1 MWNRV
6 DCFVLRGRCKKKSL
20 NQFFLGATTL
30 CHQQIHP
37 CYASSFVQTWQSW
50 HLVGPLIQAVMYL
63 YLPNFFSKVFPSIF
77 SYSFFFM
84 CCMCFFNVSTN
95 VFPIIFLKKFP
106 CCFPYC
112 FFPNVVLGSWL
123 VSSADPRYMASW
135 PAPLGQG
142 INIPFESIP
151 HHLESIYIH
160 VMKTK
165 TRSNS
170 ETFPIM
176 RSKGP
181 VKFQFKVKITMNYFT
196 SAKSVERCQTMFW

>member
-1 MWNRV
+1 MYSI
-6 DCFVLRGRCKKKSL
+6 KL
-20 NQFFLGATTL
+20 NSKHL
-30 CHQQIHP
+30 
-37 CYASSFVQTWQSW
+37 YASPYPKHITRCLSGRASAVTLET
-50 HLVGPLIQAVMYL
+50 LV
-63 YLPNFFSKVFPSIF
+63 
-77 SYSFFFM
+77 
-84 CCMCFFNVSTN
+84 
-95 VFPIIFLKKFP
+95 IFLCFSQMA
-106 CCFPYC
+106 CFPL
-112 FFPNVVLGSWL
+112 FFPNVVTGSWL

-196 SAKSVERCQTMFW
+196 SAKSVERCQTMF

>member
-1 MWNRV
+1 MLYWAAGWCPQQTP
-6 DCFVLRGRCKKKSL
+6 DIWQAGCFVLVSC
-20 NQFFLGATTL
+20 
-30 CHQQIHP
+30 
-37 CYASSFVQTWQSW
+37 
-50 HLVGPLIQAVMYL
+50 
-63 YLPNFFSKVFPSIF
+63 FSNVFP
-77 SYSFFFM
+77 
-84 CCMCFFNVSTN
+84 N
-95 VFPIIFLKKFP
+95 VFPIICLQKFP
-106 CCFPYC
+106 LLFSYGFFPPMLYRAAGGCPQQTPDIWQAGCFFWFHVFSIVFPMFSNHFYPKISPGVFLL
-112 FFPNVVLGSWL
+112 FFPNVVTGSWL

-181 VKFQFKVKITMNYFT
+181 VKFQFKVKITMHYFT